1 MGDLI
6 RPENVSPIQN
16 PNTTPELPE
25 EAVLLRI
32 FVGEDDHYKRHPL
45 YEAIVLKAREMHLA
59 GATVLRGPLGFGKSS
74 HMHGAK
80 ILRLSMDLP
89 MVIEIVDSLEK
100 INAFHPHLEGMMHGS
115 LVTLER
121 AQVIRY
127 EQAPPPPKRGKHSS

>member
-32 FVGEDDHYKRHPL
+32 FVGEEDQYKGHPL
-45 YEAIVLKAREMHLA
+45 YEAVVLKAREMHLA

-74 HMHGAK
+74 HMHTAT

-100 INAFHPHLEGMMHGS
+100 INAFLPHLEGMMHGG
-115 LVTLER
+115 LVTMER

-127 EQAPPPPKRGKHSS
+127 KHNEDRTRDRA

>member
-1 MGDLI
+1 M
-6 RPENVSPIQN
+6 
-16 PNTTPELPE
+16 ELPKD
-25 EAVLLRI
+25 AVMLRI
-32 FVGEDDHYKRHPL
+32 FIGEGDEFKGAPL
-45 YEAIVLKAREMHLA
+45 YQKIVEKAREMHLA

-127 EQAPPPPKRGKHSS
+127 EQAPPPPKRGK